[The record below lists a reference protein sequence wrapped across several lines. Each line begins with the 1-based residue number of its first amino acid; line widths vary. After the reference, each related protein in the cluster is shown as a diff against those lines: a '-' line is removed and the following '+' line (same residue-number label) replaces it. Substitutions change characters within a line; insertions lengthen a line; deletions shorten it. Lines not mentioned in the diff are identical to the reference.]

1 MWQALHKCAV
11 PTKRVLPLE
20 NKLIYIR
27 THQHSAAFHF
37 ALEDLLLQAKGDYL
51 LLWQTK
57 PTIMI
62 GKYQNIYQEI
72 NQPKASADGVQFI
85 RRRTGGGAIFT
96 NEQTLQ
102 YSLITSNHDIDF
114 KTYLAPVIKAL
125 RQLGVAADYN
135 SRNDLAIAGKKISG
149 SAQCIVKDRLLHH
162 GSLLYQMDIPKMSTY
177 LQPPAYKLK
186 SKGIQSVRQRV
197 TNIADYL
204 DEPLSLT
211 EFKQYLANQFVAT
224 EVELSP
230 QDEAVVLRQAE
241 QYADVQLHQP
251 DFSFSQSG
259 EFKGGHVEVQFD
271 VHHQKI
277 ENLHFSGDFFATAE
291 VAQLEQ
297 KLNGLTVTECLKQ
310 LKQEESPF
318 YGISMAEIQSLFP
331 Q

>member
-1 MWQALHKCAV
+1 M
-11 PTKRVLPLE
+11 E
-20 NKLIYIR
+20 NKLIYIH

-37 ALEDLLLQAKGDYL
+37 ALEDLLLQEEGDYL
-51 LLWQTK
+51 LLWQTE
-57 PTIMI
+57 PTIML

-72 NQPKASADGVQFI
+72 NRSKANADGVTLI

-102 YSLITSNHDIDF
+102 YSLITHNQDIDF
-114 KTYLAPVIKAL
+114 KTFLAPIVKAL

-149 SAQCIVKDRLLHH
+149 SAQCIVKKRLLHH

-204 DEPLSLT
+204 NEPLSLA
-211 EFKQYLANQFVAT
+211 EFKQYLAKQFAAVD
-224 EVELSP
+224 VELSSN
-230 QDEAVVLRQAE
+230 EEEFVLRQAK

-251 DFSFSQSG
+251 DFSFTQSG
-259 EFKGGHVEVQFD
+259 DFKGGHVELQFD

-277 ENLHFSGDFFATAE
+277 DHLHFSGDFFATAE

-318 YGISMAEIQSLFP
+318 YGISMTDIQSLFP